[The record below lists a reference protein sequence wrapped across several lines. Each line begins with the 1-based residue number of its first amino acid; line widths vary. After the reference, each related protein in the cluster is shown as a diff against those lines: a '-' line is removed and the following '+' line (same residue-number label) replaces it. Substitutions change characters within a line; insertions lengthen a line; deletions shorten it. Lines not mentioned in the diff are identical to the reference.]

1 MEILRLPVLPD
12 MRNPVAVAYPSGPSA
27 GAVVRSPD
35 PDSAYCNPQLQYG
48 SDRQPVFDAIE
59 AVVEL
64 VAQIAEITYRI
75 FRRLTG
81 ARQGAEKR

>member
-35 PDSAYCNPQLQYG
+35 PDSSYCNPQAAAWK
-48 SDRQPVFDAIE
+48 RP
-59 AVVEL
+59 
-64 VAQIAEITYRI
+64 T
-75 FRRLTG
+75 TG
-81 ARQGAEKR
+81 V

>member
-1 MEILRLPVLPD
+1 MSLARAQLSGPLIRTHPIATLRL
-12 MRNPVAVAYPSGPSA
+12 
-27 GAVVRSPD
+27 
-35 PDSAYCNPQLQYG
+35 QHG